1 MGYDNSHGA
10 HHRHF
15 AGAEETVAF
24 VTYERLLERFL
35 NEVRELRQE
44 KEPI

>member
-1 MGYDNSHGA
+1 VCCDNSHGE

-15 AGAEETVAF
+15 ADAEENFAF
-24 VTYERLLERFL
+24 ISYKGLTERFL
-35 NEVRELRQE
+35 DEVRELRQE